1 MVLPFAEG
9 GLPPVFCVATGGEAP
24 FFKGSWQALAA
35 LPGIQLQSQTL
46 RSAAM
51 RYVVWALRLVVFIAV
66 LMFALKNTGPV
77 AVNFFG
83 DYVVRDV
90 PLIVVMLAVFV
101 LGALFGLLLTVPGS
115 LRRRREAARLRRENE
130 RLQAEAAALAG
141 NAPQQ
146 PVAPE
151 TIAPMSPL

>member
-1 MVLPFAEG
+1 
-9 GLPPVFCVATGGEAP
+9 
-24 FFKGSWQALAA
+24 
-35 LPGIQLQSQTL
+35 
-46 RSAAM
+46 M

-77 AVNFFG
+77 AVNFYA

-101 LGALFGLLLTVPGS
+101 LGAVFGLLLTVPAS
-115 LRRRREAARLRRENE
+115 LRRRREVARLRRENE
-130 RLQAEAAALAG
+130 RLQAAAAG
-141 NAPQQ
+141 TAPASAA
-146 PVAPE
+146 VAPE